1 MRRAVSV
8 VVLFG
13 VRRWYLCGMADS
25 PSRTARN
32 RWLARLLAALV
43 LYVIA
48 VGANLLIRTMLHGWT
63 WYDDLLSTSLI
74 TSLAVPA
81 IVLLTSLTGGTRQE

>member
-1 MRRAVSV
+1 
-8 VVLFG
+8 
-13 VRRWYLCGMADS
+13 MAD
-25 PSRTARN
+25 PPPRTARN

-48 VGANLLIRTMLHGWT
+48 VGANLLIRTMLHGWA

-81 IVLLTSLTGGTRQE
+81 IVLLTSLTAGTRQD